1 MIKRGLVQGLK
12 KVVLITMI
20 SAIIFSVILVFQN
33 KFPIFKYIDPNELPV
48 LFKNDTST
56 IGQQTGQFLWM
67 YRALDVIAQAFVLF
81 ATAVCCVIL
90 LREERRV

>member
-1 MIKRGLVQGLK
+1 MIKRRLVQGLK